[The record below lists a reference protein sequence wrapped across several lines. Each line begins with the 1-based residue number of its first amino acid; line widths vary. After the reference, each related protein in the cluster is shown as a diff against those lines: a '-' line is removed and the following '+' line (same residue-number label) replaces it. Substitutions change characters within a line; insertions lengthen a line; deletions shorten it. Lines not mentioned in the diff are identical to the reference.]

1 MITNIDELTQN
12 EAVAYLKA
20 DLCHRDPENF
30 GQSRGAR

>member
-1 MITNIDELTQN
+1 MTANVGELARN

-20 DLCHRDPENF
+20 DLCHRDPENY